1 MLFYTILLNDELLTT
16 ILYCDPA
23 TKCGDRNYDKLLT
36 TILYCDPAMHCGDRN
51 CYKLLT
57 TILYCDPATHCGDR
71 KFDNKGETLGCN

>member
-1 MLFYTILLNDELLTT
+1 MLFDTILLNDELLTT

-23 TKCGDRNYDKLLT
+23 T
-36 TILYCDPAMHCGDRN
+36 HCGDRN
-51 CYKLLT
+51 CDKLLT